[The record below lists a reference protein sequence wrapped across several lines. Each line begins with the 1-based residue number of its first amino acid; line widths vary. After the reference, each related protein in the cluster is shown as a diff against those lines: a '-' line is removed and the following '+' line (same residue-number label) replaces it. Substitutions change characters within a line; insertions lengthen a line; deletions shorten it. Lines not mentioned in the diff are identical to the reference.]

1 MPHFTFP
8 QEEQHFRIQNCKTPQ
23 MLAEQLSTLCAANN
37 FEYYQLCLTLRRG
50 LQQTD
55 LTLLMQAPEGWGE
68 HYSKNTTIQNDSLYQ
83 RAQSQSRPL
92 FWQCEGKPEHESF
105 LPMGNWRQ
113 FGMEE
118 GIALPLHGPTG
129 FCGYFALSRHKRE
142 PIRLQNFFH
151 LSYLGHILQEQA
163 LPLFSPEQS
172 GLSCR
177 EKECLFWVSEG
188 KTSWEIAQILGITE
202 RTVNFHLNNAIR
214 KSGCKNR
221 YQTVAKNIITGEL
234 VHTMNRISLT
244 HLIQSPQSLSA

>member
-1 MPHFTFP
+1 MTNYTFP
-8 QEEQHFRIQNCKTPQ
+8 LEEQRFRIQNCQTPQ
-23 MLAEQLSTLCAANN
+23 ILADELAKLCFANG

-55 LTLLMQAPEGWGE
+55 LTLLMQTPDNWAE
-68 HYSKNTTIQNDSLYQ
+68 HYSKNTTILNDSLYL
-83 RAQSQSRPL
+83 RSQSQSRPL
-92 FWQCEGKPEHESF
+92 FWQADAKLEHEAF
-105 LPMGNWRQ
+105 LPMDNWRQ

-118 GIALPLHGPTG
+118 GIAIPLHGPSG
-129 FCGYFALSRHKRE
+129 FYGYFALSRHKKE
-142 PIRLQNFFH
+142 HIRLQDYFH
-151 LSYLGHILQEQA
+151 LSYLGHIIQEQA
-163 LPLFSPEQS
+163 VPLFSPEQS
-172 GLSCR
+172 YLSVR

-234 VHTMNRISLT
+234 VHAVSRISLT
-244 HLIQSPQSLSA
+244 NMIKQPLSA

>member
-1 MPHFTFP
+1 MMNYTFP
-8 QEEQHFRIQNCKTPQ
+8 LEEQRFRIQNCQTPQ
-23 MLAEQLSTLCAANN
+23 ILADELAKLCFANG

-55 LTLLMQAPEGWGE
+55 LTLLMQTPDNWAE
-68 HYSKNTTIQNDSLYQ
+68 HYSKNTTILNDSLYL
-83 RAQSQSRPL
+83 RSQSQSRPL
-92 FWQCEGKPEHESF
+92 FWQADAKLEHEAF
-105 LPMGNWRQ
+105 LPMDNWRQ

-118 GIALPLHGPTG
+118 GIAIPLHGPSG
-129 FCGYFALSRHKRE
+129 FYGYFALSRHKKE
-142 PIRLQNFFH
+142 HIRLQDYFH
-151 LSYLGHILQEQA
+151 LSYLGHIIQEQA
-163 LPLFSPEQS
+163 VPLFSPEQS
-172 GLSCR
+172 YLSVR

-234 VHTMNRISLT
+234 VHAVSRISLT
-244 HLIQSPQSLSA
+244 NMIKQPLSA

>member
-1 MPHFTFP
+1 MMNYTFP
-8 QEEQHFRIQNCKTPQ
+8 LEEQRFRIQNCQTPQ
-23 MLAEQLSTLCAANN
+23 ILADELAKLCFANG

-55 LTLLMQAPEGWGE
+55 LTLLMQTPDNWAE
-68 HYSKNTTIQNDSLYQ
+68 HYSKNTTILNDSLYL
-83 RAQSQSRPL
+83 RSQSQSRPL
-92 FWQCEGKPEHESF
+92 FWQADATLEHEAF
-105 LPMGNWRQ
+105 LPMDNWRQ

-118 GIALPLHGPTG
+118 GIAIPLHGPSG
-129 FCGYFALSRHKRE
+129 FYGYFTLSRHKKE
-142 PIRLQNFFH
+142 HIRLQDYFH
-151 LSYLGHILQEQA
+151 LSYLGHIIQEQA
-163 LPLFSPEQS
+163 VPLFSPEQS
-172 GLSCR
+172 YLSVR

-234 VHTMNRISLT
+234 VHAVSRISLT
-244 HLIQSPQSLSA
+244 NMIKQPLSA

>member
-1 MPHFTFP
+1 MTNYTFP
-8 QEEQHFRIQNCKTPQ
+8 LEEQRFRIQNCQTPQ
-23 MLAEQLSTLCAANN
+23 ILADELAKLCLANG

-55 LTLLMQAPEGWGE
+55 LTLLMQTPDNWAE
-68 HYSKNTTIQNDSLYQ
+68 HYSKNTTIQNDSLYL
-83 RAQSQSRPL
+83 RSQSQSRPL
-92 FWQCEGKPEHESF
+92 FWQADVKLEHEAF
-105 LPMGNWRQ
+105 LPMENWRQ

-118 GIALPLHGPTG
+118 GIAIPLHGPAG
-129 FCGYFALSRHKRE
+129 SFGYFALSRHRKE
-142 PIRLQNFFH
+142 PIKLQDFFH
-151 LSYLGHILQEQA
+151 LSYLGHIIQEQA
-163 LPLFSPEQS
+163 IPLFSPEQS
-172 GLSCR
+172 YLSIR

-234 VHTMNRISLT
+234 VHAVSRISLANM
-244 HLIQSPQSLSA
+244 IQQPQPLSA